1 MEIFLSIDGV
11 LRNTIQKF
19 DYHYKDFYFDSDVEN
34 TENTTDFEYKVT
46 EPIYNDNLLN
56 HYNFQSK
63 EEFENFL
70 FIEFPIE
77 IFGHSPTSYQGVF
90 TDLNKLI
97 YDNKEHNFTI
107 LGLDELGK
115 SKPATLFFL
124 SKNGFMGHNIK
135 FIKSEDIKEM
145 WDKCDMWITD
155 SEKVIVDCP
164 KEKTSIKFITPY
176 NQYFTNQKEITKLT
190 EIKELW
196 SKSSENPTTLTL
208 MESQTNVEQE
218 TI

>member
-34 TENTTDFEYKVT
+34 TEIKTDFEYKLT
-46 EPIYNDNLLN
+46 EPIHNDNLLN
-56 HYNFQSK
+56 HYSFQSK

-77 IFGHSPTSYQGVF
+77 IFGHATTSYQSVI
-90 TDLNKLI
+90 TDINKLI

-107 LGLDELGK
+107 IGLDELGK
-115 SKPATLFFL
+115 SKPSTLFFL
-124 SKNGFMGHNIK
+124 SRNGFMGNNIK
-135 FIKSEDIKEM
+135 FIKSEDINDM
-145 WDKCDMWITD
+145 WNKCDFWVTD
-155 SEKVIVDCP
+155 SEKIITECP
-164 KEKTSIKFITPY
+164 NEKVVIKFKTPY

-196 SKSSENPTTLTL
+196 LKSLENPTISTLT
-208 MESQTNVEQE
+208 
-218 TI
+218 